1 MLGFRFGL
9 EGGGQARA
17 SPLRPAIPRSLQR
30 CAKAAVEGSLNAK
43 PGCPQYQTS
52 SGAIDA
58 VLFRGASTRGLLTV
72 RSARR
77 MGGGSRLVL
86 IADVSGFSRVSG
98 LDPFVGILVGHAS
111 LAPFV
116 DLLLS

>member
-1 MLGFRFGL
+1 MAGLRVIDAHVHFWDPSVLRYPWLAGEPALAAPFRPSDFT
-9 EGGGQARA
+9 
-17 SPLRPAIPRSLQR
+17 PL
-30 CAKAAVEGSLNAK
+30 
-43 PGCPQYQTS
+43 T

>member
-1 MLGFRFGL
+1 VFDAAGIGTSGVALFCRPEICTETRERGVRACRR
-9 EGGGQARA
+9 GQADLA
-17 SPLRPAIPRSLQR
+17 AALRMRERRL
-30 CAKAAVEGSLNAK
+30 
-43 PGCPQYQTS
+43 
-52 SGAIDA
+52 